1 MSSDHEMQSL
11 QRRGTGG
18 SLANLSQV
26 NLIGSKSQARKEGKD
41 GWNPFGHIHHGSRS
55 RTADLEAG
63 RSNRNSMFEGGRG
76 NRNSMLLAH
85 SQTVPDRLPSSHGRS
100 ESQNSKE
107 NEVLATAEN
116 GGAREV
122 PVAPHPDGVRNRK
135 TTGLGEGEGENGGGH
150 EVDNSKKKKP
160 KKDSALFKHVEPK
173 EPFTVSNQLRRTI
186 LGSWINILL
195 VAAPIGIAMNYTG
208 FDGKII
214 FAVNFIAII
223 PLANMLS
230 NATEEIALR
239 TGETLGGLIN
249 ATFGNAVELIV
260 AVIALIHKEY
270 IIVQTSLIGSIL
282 SNLLL
287 VLGMCFF
294 FGGFNRPK
302 QSFNQVVA
310 QTAASL
316 LALAVASNII
326 PTVFKQNVY
335 ENEVDNHAVDDRHV
349 AAISRGVSVILLF
362 VYCCYLYFQL
372 KTHADVF
379 NETSEKTATY
389 ANSSTNN
396 TNNVA
401 AEGVHGTV
409 ASIAVMAATTAG
421 PQASHAR
428 QNASRDGD
436 DEDEDEDE
444 DPQLH
449 FWVAIAQLTI
459 STVIIAL
466 CAEFMVDGISAV
478 TTEGGLSEEFVGLI
492 LLPIV
497 GNAAEHAT
505 AVTVAI
511 KDKMDLAIGVAVGSS
526 MQVSLFLLP
535 LLIIIGWGMGAEEMT
550 LAFDTFQI
558 VVLFLSVL
566 LVNYLIGDGESHW
579 LEGVL
584 LICLYII
591 IAVCAWCK
599 FCRPFPLSDLVTDS
613 LSSLPRCT
621 RHGRIR
627 RRYHQLG

>member
-1 MSSDHEMQSL
+1 MQSL
-11 QRRGTGG
+11 PRRGTGG
-18 SLANLSQV
+18 SLASPSRV
-26 NLIGSKSQARKEGKD
+26 NLISSKSLARKEGKD

-55 RTADLEAG
+55 RTAGDLESGAPH
-63 RSNRNSMFEGGRG
+63 RNSH
-76 NRNSMLLAH
+76 RNSKLLAH
-85 SQTVPDRLPSSHGRS
+85 SQTVPDRLPSSHGPDS
-100 ESQNSKE
+100 FHSKE
-107 NEVLATAEN
+107 NEANVTSERA
-116 GGAREV
+116 
-122 PVAPHPDGVRNRK
+122 PIAPHPDAAAADGMRNRK
-135 TTGLGEGEGENGGGH
+135 TAGLGEGDSVDPDN
-150 EVDNSKKKKP
+150 EVDKSKKKK
-160 KKDSALFKHVEPK
+160 KAKQDHALFKHVEPK
-173 EPFTVSNQLRRTI
+173 EPYTVNNQLQRTI

-195 VAAPIGIAMNYTG
+195 VAAPVGIAMNYTG

-270 IIVQTSLIGSIL
+270 VIVQTSLIGSIL

-294 FGGFNRPK
+294 FGGINRPK

-326 PTVFKQNVY
+326 PTVFKTNVY
-335 ENEVDNHAVDDRHV
+335 ENEADNHSVDDKHV

-389 ANSSTNN
+389 AFSA
-396 TNNVA
+396 NNVA
-401 AEGVHGTV
+401 SQGVHGAMAGV
-409 ASIAVMAATTAG
+409 AVVTATPTGQGTRA
-421 PQASHAR
+421 QDAR
-428 QNASRDGD
+428 QSASREG
-436 DEDEDEDE
+436 DEDEDDDAE

-535 LLIIIGWGMGAEEMT
+535 LLIIIGWGMGAEEMN

-584 LICLYII
+584 LMCLYII
-591 IAVCAWCK
+591 IAVCAWCETS
-599 FCRPFPLSDLVTDS
+599 FFYDSAYLVHQLI
-613 LSSLPRCT
+613 LSSLSRCERVAVSVT
-621 RHGRIR
+621 KAQITQH
-627 RRYHQLG
+627 LVAC